1 MKIYVD
7 SADMKDIQN
16 GLDLGLCDGVTTN
29 PTLIAK
35 TGKSMTDAIADICSV
50 VDGDVHAEVLS
61 LDAEGIYKEGK
72 ELAKIS
78 DNIVVK
84 IPMCHEGLKAV
95 KRFSDEGIKTNVTLI
110 FSTSQAILA
119 AKAGA
124 SNVCPFVGRLDD
136 ISSPGTEL
144 ISEIVA
150 VFDNYPEITSEI
162 IVASIRNPLHVVE
175 PALAGA
181 HIFTIPSGVLK
192 QMEKHP
198 LTDIGIAAF
207 LKDAKKFSPVSSD

>member
-7 SADMKDIQN
+7 SADIAEIQN

-35 TGKSMTDAIADICSV
+35 TGKKMVPAIEEICKIV
-50 VDGDVHAEVLS
+50 KGDVHAEVLS
-61 LDAEGIYKEGK
+61 LDADGIYKEGK
-72 ELAKIS
+72 ELAKIA

-84 IPMCHEGLKAV
+84 IPMCHDGLIAV
-95 KRFSDEGIKTNVTLI
+95 KRFTDDGIKTNVTLI
-110 FSTSQAILA
+110 FSAAQAILA

-136 ISSPGTEL
+136 ISITGTDL
-144 ISEIVA
+144 IAEIA
-150 VFDNYPEITSEI
+150 TIFDNYPTIDSEI
-162 IVASIRNPLHVVE
+162 IVASIRNPLHVIE
-175 PALAGA
+175 PALMGA
-181 HIFTIPSGVLK
+181 HIFTIPGKVLT

-207 LKDAKKFSPVSSD
+207 LEDAKKFT

>member
-7 SADMKDIQN
+7 SADIAEIKA
-16 GLDLGLCDGVTTN
+16 GLELGLCDGVTTN

-35 TGKSMTDAIADICSV
+35 TGKSMKQAITDICDIVS
-50 VDGDVHAEVLS
+50 GDVHAEVLS

-72 ELAKIS
+72 ELAKIA

-84 IPMCHEGLKAV
+84 IPMCHEGLIAV
-95 KRFSDEGIKTNVTLI
+95 KRFADEGIKTNVTLI
-110 FSTSQAILA
+110 FSASQAILA

-124 SNVCPFVGRLDD
+124 TNVCPFVGRLDD
-136 ISSPGTEL
+136 ISVPGTNL
-144 ISEIVA
+144 IAEIVSIY
-150 VFDNYPEITSEI
+150 DNYPEIATEI

-175 PALAGA
+175 PALIGA

-207 LKDAKKFSPVSSD
+207 LEDAKKFS

>member
-1 MKIYVD
+1 MKIFVD
-7 SADMKDIQN
+7 SADITEIQN

-35 TGKSMTDAIADICSV
+35 TGKSMNQAIEDICKIV
-50 VDGDVHAEVLS
+50 KGDVHAEVLS
-61 LDAEGIYKEGK
+61 LDADGIYKEGK
-72 ELAKIS
+72 ELAKIA

-84 IPMCHEGLKAV
+84 IPMCNAGLKAV
-95 KRFSDEGIKTNVTLI
+95 KRFADDGIKTNVTLI
-110 FSTSQAILA
+110 FSTAQAILA

-124 SNVCPFVGRLDD
+124 TNVCPFVGRLDD
-136 ISSPGTEL
+136 ISIPGTNL
-144 ISEIVA
+144 IGEIA
-150 VFDNYPEITSEI
+150 AIFDNYPSIDTEI
-162 IVASIRNPLHVVE
+162 IVASIRNPLHVIE

-181 HIFTIPSGVLK
+181 HIFTIPANVLK

-207 LKDAKKFSPVSSD
+207 LEDAKKFT

>member
-7 SADMKDIQN
+7 SADIAEIEN
-16 GLDLGLCDGVTTN
+16 GLSLGLCDGVTTN
-29 PTLIAK
+29 PTLIAR
-35 TGKSMTDAIADICSV
+35 TGKSMNDAIKDICSI

-61 LDAEGIYKEGK
+61 LEADAIYKEGK
-72 ELAKIS
+72 EFAKIA

-84 IPMCHEGLKAV
+84 IPMCHEGLIAV
-95 KRFSDEGIKTNVTLI
+95 KRFADEGIKTNITLI

-136 ISSPGTEL
+136 ISVPGNDL
-144 ISEIVA
+144 IHEIA
-150 VFDNYPEITSEI
+150 TVFDNYDAITSEI

-175 PALAGA
+175 PALSGA
-181 HIFTIPSGVLK
+181 HIFTIPGNVLT

-198 LTDIGIAAF
+198 LTDNGIAAF
-207 LKDAKKFSPVSSD
+207 LKDAEKFT

>member
-7 SADMKDIQN
+7 SADMAEIQN

-29 PTLIAK
+29 PTLIAR
-35 TGKSMTDAIADICSV
+35 TGKSMTDAIKDICSV

-61 LDAEGIYKEGK
+61 LDADGIYSEGK

-84 IPMCHEGLKAV
+84 IPMCHDGLKAV
-95 KRFSDEGIKTNVTLI
+95 KRFTDDGIKTNVTLI

-136 ISSPGTEL
+136 ISSAGTEL
-144 ISEIVA
+144 IHEIVT

-175 PALAGA
+175 PALVGA
-181 HIFTIPSGVLK
+181 HIFTIPGGVLK

-207 LKDAKKFSPVSSD
+207 LEDAKKFT